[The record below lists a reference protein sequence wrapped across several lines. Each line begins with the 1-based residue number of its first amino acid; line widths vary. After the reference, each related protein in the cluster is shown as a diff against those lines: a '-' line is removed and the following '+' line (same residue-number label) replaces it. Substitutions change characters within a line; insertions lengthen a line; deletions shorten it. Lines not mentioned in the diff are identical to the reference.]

1 MLVKKYNHRK
11 NKVVISKINLQKVMD
26 IRQDNDEHDETEM
39 GVGNTVNTN
48 ELGSIFTPLMIQE
61 CSL

>member
-1 MLVKKYNHRK
+1 
-11 NKVVISKINLQKVMD
+11 MD

-61 CSL
+61 CSLQYPKQNLSPVINQ